1 MDISRR
7 DEILEKLNTVW
18 DKIHDWDNREIEY
31 IERMQKIIRTENRSL
46 TYKEEQEWNDLC
58 NEYEKL
64 LEELDNVKKEHEEF
78 NNPL

>member
-7 DEILEKLNTVW
+7 DEILGKLNTVW

-46 TYKEEQEWNDLC
+46 TNKEEQEWNGLC

-78 NNPL
+78 NNSL